1 MLSIKSENDVFVNLI
16 QEILGL
22 RVLPV
27 SSLLMVFNVVL
38 FLSVLF
44 LVVQNLLQSEE
55 IFSCLLVQLLID
67 VLVNCDESWDDDM
80 L

>member
-22 RVLPV
+22 QVLPL
-27 SSLLMVFNVVL
+27 SSLLVIFNVIL

-55 IFSCLLVQLLID
+55 VFSCLLVQLLID
-67 VLVNCDESWDDDM
+67 VPVNCNESWNDDM

>member
-55 IFSCLLVQLLID
+55 VFSCLLVQLLID
-67 VLVNCDESWDDDM
+67 ILVNCDESWNDDM